1 MKYREYYDNVLVRI
15 EKGEDVV
22 EKLFE
27 LVEKLQLK
35 NGSISGIGA
44 SDNIT
49 VGLYSV
55 EKQEYT
61 KKNFTGEM
69 EITSILGNISIM
81 NDKPYLHMHITFA
94 DENLNVH
101 GGHLNEAIISATCEI
116 IISKID
122 EKVDR
127 FKDSETGL
135 NLYDI

>member
-55 EKQEYT
+55 KKQEYT
-61 KKNFTGEM
+61 KKTFTGEM
-69 EITSILGNISIM
+69 EITSILGNISTM
-81 NDKPYLHMHITFA
+81 NDQPYLHMHITFA

-116 IISKID
+116 IINKID

-127 FKDSETGL
+127 FKDSITGL

>member
-27 LVEKLQLK
+27 LVDKLQLK

-55 EKQEYT
+55 EKQEY
-61 KKNFTGEM
+61 
-69 EITSILGNISIM
+69 
-81 NDKPYLHMHITFA
+81 
-94 DENLNVH
+94 
-101 GGHLNEAIISATCEI
+101 
-116 IISKID
+116 
-122 EKVDR
+122 
-127 FKDSETGL
+127 
-135 NLYDI
+135 